1 MRTSDFGFRSMSF
14 AAAIVSA
21 CFVFSSCSKE
31 NIGPSTSAQ
40 VTEDAA
46 ARKPVSIIRKKIV
59 VLDPDVKPGIRKDNG
74 AVKLSDYKIDIN
86 NNYNSGRES
95 AADQIKTDGMG
106 GLGTR
111 IRDNSTIEFQKH
123 PAGLTFH
130 PRVVNPREEKG
141 SDMQVV
147 KKEIIKIES

>member
-40 VTEDAA
+40 VSEDGA

-59 VLDPDVKPGIRKDNG
+59 VTNPDIKPGIRQDDG
-74 AVKLSDYKIDIN
+74 SVKLSDYKIDIN
-86 NNYNSGRES
+86 HNDNSGRES
-95 AADQIKTDGMG
+95 AEEEIKTDGMG
-106 GLGTR
+106 GLGTS

-123 PAGLTFH
+123 PAGRTFH
-130 PRVVNPREEKG
+130 PRVVKPRVEKG

-147 KKEIIKIES
+147 KKEIVKIES